1 MLACSR
7 PGRGVTC
14 GAGEKKPKE
23 QQGGRE
29 EEQVRNMNRKW
40 LYVVMG
46 AALAL
51 GVHSVNAQEPP
62 PGPPPGPEMAGP
74 GGPIGPRME
83 LLGFGEMHPGK
94 VVTNA
99 PYSATAVTETKQTLA
114 DGNVIDRKVNST
126 IYRDSQG
133 RTRRE
138 TTFTGVGPLA
148 ASGQPRTMIMIHD
161 PVANTGYVLHAE
173 EKTAEQLPTRPAHAN
188 KNPGANLQGRF
199 EARIQQEI
207 ANGTLKKDDL
217 GTQTINGISAQGTRY
232 TRVIPAGQIG
242 NASPINIVNEQ
253 WYSPELQ
260 IIVKTT
266 RTDPRSGTVTYT
278 LTNLQRTEP
287 AASLFTVP
295 SDYSVK
301 QSNLRRGMR
310 GPGTGGP
317 PPAPA
322 EAPPADQ

>member
-1 MLACSR
+1 
-7 PGRGVTC
+7 
-14 GAGEKKPKE
+14 
-23 QQGGRE
+23 
-29 EEQVRNMNRKW
+29 MNRKW
-40 LYVVMG
+40 LYFVLG
-46 AALAL
+46 GSLAL
-51 GVHSVNAQEPP
+51 GVHTVSAQEPP
-62 PGPPPGPEMAGP
+62 PGPPPGAEFAGP

-83 LLGFGEMHPGK
+83 ILGFGEVHPGK
-94 VVTNA
+94 VVAGA
-99 PYSATAVTETKQTLA
+99 PYSATAVTESKQTLA
-114 DGNVIDRKVNST
+114 DGNVIDRKTNST

-173 EKTAEQLPTRPAHAN
+173 EKTAEQLPTRPGRAN
-188 KNPGANLQGRF
+188 KNAAAGNLQGRF

-217 GTQTINGISAQGTRY
+217 GTQTINGVTAQGTRY
-232 TRVIPAGQIG
+232 THVIPAGQIG

-278 LTNLQRTEP
+278 LTNIQRTEP

-301 QSNLRRGMR
+301 QSNVRGAMR
-310 GPGTGGP
+310 GRGPSGP
-317 PPAPA
+317 PPAG
-322 EAPPADQ
+322 EMPPSDQ